1 MAINKEFRVKITSLI
16 DECLIPHGIQ
26 THDCGKEFWN
36 YRSDDDFKYGHKAGV
51 VLGVALGY
59 YIAKYGKVPA
69 EEELTEITEMV
80 EARKEEIKKSF
91 SDIHFFYKV

>member
-1 MAINKEFRVKITSLI
+1 MAIDKEFRVKITSLI

-59 YIAKYGKVPA
+59 YIAKFGKVPA
-69 EEELTEITEMV
+69 VEDLTEITEMV

>member
-1 MAINKEFRVKITSLI
+1 MAIDKEFRVKITSLI

-59 YIAKYGKVPA
+59 YIAKFGKVPA
-69 EEELTEITEMV
+69 EEDLTEITEMV